1 MKDDV
6 KKYIFGAVAVF
17 LVGVFIWV
25 GIVFVNACGLSFSC
39 KRGELAVAR
48 TPIPT
53 MIPATLPAM
62 EIASSASVDPDK
74 CHVAGVGW
82 WVHGLK
88 LVHQDQ
94 VFEFTDAN
102 GVSCEA
108 TFADVSPLFH
118 SSQPLVFGLAL
129 LCLLSLC
136 DTGCFPAQLDLSSYD
151 GIIAGSRRA
160 DDAPKGTDILGGG
173 KWTSSLLYQFL
184 AETKADVP
192 VMMRRFLPD

>member
-74 CHVAGVGW
+74 CHVAGVELVGA
-82 WVHGLK
+82 WV
-88 LVHQDQ
+88 
-94 VFEFTDAN
+94 
-102 GVSCEA
+102 EA
-108 TFADVSPLFH
+108 G
-118 SSQPLVFGLAL
+118 SSKTEV
-129 LCLLSLC
+129 LSSR
-136 DTGCFPAQLDLSSYD
+136 TRMVFPAKLHLRMFRLFSLKPTF
-151 GIIAGSRRA
+151 GIRA
-160 DDAPKGTDILGGG
+160 RSPV
-173 KWTSSLLYQFL
+173 SLVTL
-184 AETKADVP
+184 
-192 VMMRRFLPD
+192 